1 MISGFY
7 LINKKEN
14 ITSSDLV
21 ITLKKKLNL
30 KKIGHTGTLDKF
42 ANGLMILPFGEF
54 TAFSETFLHS
64 DKEYIAEVEF
74 GKSTDSGDR
83 DGTIL
88 EEWNIEKIN
97 QFYFDNQAL
106 IKAEI
111 LKIKETEIQIAPKVS
126 ALKIGGIRQSELF
139 RQNISFEEKKRNIK
153 IYELEFENLSELGF
167 NLKVKVSSGT
177 YIRKLVMDLSEKLNL
192 PMYVKNLKRTKI
204 ANFKIED
211 SFTIEEILDNRENY
225 FGLEQMLPI
234 PIVQTNLRDRILN
247 GAQIKL
253 DIIPNEFLIIDQE
266 GFLLAWCDKQNE
278 KLYNYKKVFQ
288 GKTNIPFQGSVKK

>member
-1 MISGFY
+1 MLSGFY
-7 LINKKEN
+7 LINKQEN

-64 DKEYIAEVEF
+64 DKEYIASVEF

-83 DGTIL
+83 DGTVL
-88 EEWNIEKIN
+88 SEWNIEKIN
-97 QFYFDNQAL
+97 QFYFDNLEL
-106 IKAEI
+106 IKTEI
-111 LKIKETEIQIAPKVS
+111 LKIQETEIQIAPKVS
-126 ALKIGGIRQSELF
+126 ALKIGGVRQSELF

-153 IYELEFENLSELGF
+153 IYELDFENLTEHGF
-167 NLKVKVSSGT
+167 ELKVKVSSGT
-177 YIRKLVMDLSEKLNL
+177 YIRKLVMDLSEKLNF

-204 ANFKIED
+204 SNFKLED
-211 SFTIEEILDNRENY
+211 SFTIEEILENRNKFFE
-225 FGLEQMLPI
+225 LEKMLPI
-234 PIVQTNLRDRILN
+234 PIIKTNLRDRILN

-253 DIIPNEFLIIDQE
+253 DIIPKEFLIQDE
-266 GFLLAWCDKQNE
+266 NGFLLAWCNKQNE
-278 KLYNYKKVFQ
+278 TLYNYKKVFQ
-288 GKTNIPFQGSVKK
+288 GKTNIPFQGNVKK